1 MFSIQSTASPR
12 SQRLQPTVTLPN
24 PHPGVPQSGAPP
36 GSTPTRAAPFML
48 GHITRQALC
57 PVPGQTGSR
66 QDVDHALRDARLQG
80 QLRKLQGCE
89 WGDLR
94 TQDRWSGP
102 EGWAVGA
109 GHQAARL
116 SSFPRS
122 PTPGLGPLH
131 LPPPPP
137 VCAKPWGT
145 RAMPRGR
152 GHSSPW
158 PSGPP
163 ALLCSCPCPLA
174 SESSLA
180 PSLTRPPC
188 VMLLRPACLH
198 APQSGGSLV
207 RGSVPPTPP
216 SLGLWLSSAW
226 VGAQTLRAWASRLSR
241 DYCLDLS
248 AAPQPQGRS

>member
-57 PVPGQTGSR
+57 PVPGRTGSR

-116 SSFPRS
+116 SSFPAARRQAWA
-122 PTPGLGPLH
+122 PCTFPRLH
-131 LPPPPP
+131 LFVP
-137 VCAKPWGT
+137 
-145 RAMPRGR
+145 
-152 GHSSPW
+152 SPGA
-158 PSGPP
+158 PG
-163 ALLCSCPCPLA
+163 PCPEAEGTPLPGPQDHRP
-174 SESSLA
+174 SSAAAHARWPPKA
-180 PSLTRPPC
+180 PW
-188 VMLLRPACLH
+188 RPASP
-198 APQSGGSLV
+198 ARPV
-207 RGSVPPTPP
+207 
-216 SLGLWLSSAW
+216 
-226 VGAQTLRAWASRLSR
+226 
-241 DYCLDLS
+241 
-248 AAPQPQGRS
+248 